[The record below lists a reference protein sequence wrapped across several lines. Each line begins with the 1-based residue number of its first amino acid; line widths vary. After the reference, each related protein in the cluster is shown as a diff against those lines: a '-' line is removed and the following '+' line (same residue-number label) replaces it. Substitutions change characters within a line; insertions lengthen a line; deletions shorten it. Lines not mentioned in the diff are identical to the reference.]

1 MSMYGPSNAIFSVK
15 EESNNDIVKELGH
28 NEDEIIQEHY
38 QAGK

>member
-1 MSMYGPSNAIFSVK
+1 MSMYGPPNTIFSVK
-15 EESNNDIVKELGH
+15 EDSNIDIINELGH